1 MGVSGMDKVNFFEKK
16 GFAVIDINK
25 DYLPK
30 LLELKRTIEKETKKK
45 LLQHKNFSLEKFH
58 KYKLKKISLNQF
70 RLDMISK
77 INKQKNLKLNI
88 YNSIDKVLDRCLG
101 PDIIVQK
108 NINLVIQK
116 PKDKDRAPFH
126 KDAPANSNYEIVVWV
141 PLVDCYNTMG
151 MYLFDVSK
159 HNKSKKFLRENNT
172 PSKFDKYSKKEG
184 ILTDV
189 QFGQALIFWTNNY
202 HYIPINKEINTR
214 WTLNVRYKNLF
225 TKYGTKNLLDFYE
238 ILKLSPLTK
247 LLNKIDV

>member
-1 MGVSGMDKVNFFEKK
+1 MDKASFFEKK

-30 LLELKRTIEKETKKK
+30 LNKLKKSLEKETSKN
-45 LLQHKNFSLEKFH
+45 LLKYENFSLEKFH

-77 INKQKNLKLNI
+77 INRQKNLKLDI
-88 YNSIDKVLDRCLG
+88 YNSIKSVLDKCLG

-141 PLVDCYNTMG
+141 PLVDCYKTMS

-159 HNKSKKFLRENNT
+159 HKKSKKFLKENNS
-172 PSKFDKYSKKEG
+172 PSKFDMYSQKEG
-184 ILTDV
+184 ALPDV
-189 QFGQALIFWTNNY
+189 KYGQALIFWTNNY
-202 HYIPINKEINTR
+202 HYIPINKERNTR
-214 WTLNVRYKNLF
+214 WSLNVRYKNLF